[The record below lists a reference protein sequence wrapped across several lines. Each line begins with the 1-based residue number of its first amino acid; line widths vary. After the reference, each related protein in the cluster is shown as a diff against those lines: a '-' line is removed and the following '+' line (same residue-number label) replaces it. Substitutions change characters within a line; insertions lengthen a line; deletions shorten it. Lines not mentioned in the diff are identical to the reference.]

1 MQSGFS
7 CMRAQVLWIGLA
19 AAAIVPGADKKPPVR
34 SMENADLEIIA
45 TPIADRE
52 AVRQALGSDLGGHYI
67 LVDVRVVPKD
77 GQKIAIHLDDFL
89 LRTDKDGERTT
100 PFAPS
105 QIAGKGALVISQGG
119 SSGGG
124 TTAEPVGPSY
134 GGGPYGGPLG
144 GPPIMGPGGIGVGG
158 GGDASGEVAAKM
170 NNGAKDKPNPMLDV
184 LKQKILPEKETDA
197 PVSGLLYFPMEKQK
211 VKDLELIYTTPA
223 GKLSVRF
230 K

>member
-1 MQSGFS
+1 
-7 CMRAQVLWIGLA
+7 MRARVFVIGLMTFA
-19 AAAIVPGADKKPPVR
+19 ALSAGDKKQPVR
-34 SMENADLEIIA
+34 VRSTENGLLELTA

-67 LVDVRVVPKD
+67 LVEVRVAPKE
-77 GQKIAIHLDDFL
+77 GTKVAIHLDDFL

-105 QIAGKGALVISQGG
+105 QIAGKGALIVSEGASQGG
-119 SSGGG
+119 
-124 TTAEPVGPSY
+124 TYAGPANPSL
-134 GGGPYGGPLG
+134 GPY
-144 GPPIMGPGGIGVGG
+144 GPPIMNGG
-158 GGDASGEVAAKM
+158 GAMGNGSDVSEARARVSSGS
-170 NNGAKDKPNPMLDV
+170 KDKQDPILDV
-184 LKQKILPEKETDA
+184 LKQKILPEKESEA

-211 VKDLELIYTTPA
+211 VKDLELIYTTPE